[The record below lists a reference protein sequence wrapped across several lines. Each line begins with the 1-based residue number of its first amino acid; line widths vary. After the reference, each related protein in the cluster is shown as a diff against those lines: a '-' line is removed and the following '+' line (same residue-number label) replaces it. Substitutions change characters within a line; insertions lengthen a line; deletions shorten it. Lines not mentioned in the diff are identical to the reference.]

1 MAYFFNT
8 LNPLQG
14 RGFYFAFFENRRASG
29 SFYRAEGDAEAAM
42 APNQEEVGRMFFVIG
57 MVALVCV
64 VASIF
69 LVASSDPEAVDAEA

>member
-1 MAYFFNT
+1 
-8 LNPLQG
+8 
-14 RGFYFAFFENRRASG
+14 
-29 SFYRAEGDAEAAM
+29 
-42 APNQEEVGRMFFVIG
+42 MFFVIG